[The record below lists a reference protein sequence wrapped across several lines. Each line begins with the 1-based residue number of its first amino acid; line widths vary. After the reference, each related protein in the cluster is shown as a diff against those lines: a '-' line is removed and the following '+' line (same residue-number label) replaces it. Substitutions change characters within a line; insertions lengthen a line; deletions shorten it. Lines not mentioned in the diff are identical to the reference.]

1 MSVIAIITARSGS
14 KSVPNKNVRVLGD
27 KPLLGWVIQAVS
39 KSKLVDKIILSTD
52 SDEYF
57 NIGKCIASGTEKM
70 FRCSTSLGHD

>member
-57 NIGKCIASGTEKM
+57 NIGKSYSPMPRAVFLDTQEI
-70 FRCSTSLGHD
+70 